1 MNSFFFFF
9 FFSSLSGERGMVV
22 RVERV
27 KNRDRDRDRENNGR
41 KAGGTYKVQRR

>member
-9 FFSSLSGERGMVV
+9 FFSSLPGERGMVV

>member
-1 MNSFFFFF
+1 
-9 FFSSLSGERGMVV
+9 MVV